1 MFSQVILGV
10 HHIHSNKI
18 LHRDLKPENIMLTGS
33 RGDIVKI
40 GDFGLAKSIQEYA
53 SISQFYNKIYFYLSI
68 FAYINSLTGT
78 YALNCPFEIIT
89 NVC

>member
-1 MFSQVILGV
+1 MFSQVTLGV

-40 GDFGLAKSIQEYA
+40 GDFGLSKNIQEYA
-53 SISQFYNKIYFYLSI
+53 LIKSILILIS
-68 FAYINSLTGT
+68 
-78 YALNCPFEIIT
+78 
-89 NVC
+89 

>member
-53 SISQFYNKIYFYLSI
+53 SISQYFTTKYIFIY
-68 FAYINSLTGT
+68 
-78 YALNCPFEIIT
+78 PFLHILIL
-89 NVC
+89 

>member
-1 MFSQVILGV
+1 
-10 HHIHSNKI
+10 
-18 LHRDLKPENIMLTGS
+18 MLTGS

-68 FAYINSLTGT
+68 FLANINFLTYVKHT
-78 YALNCPFEIIT
+78 ALFKLSANLIFAQLSI
-89 NVC
+89 